1 MYKPSRNGPH
11 RNRMNLVFLVV
22 RASVGFWSGVLV
34 TIPCSVLGWYG
45 TGLGHGDQWLV
56 KLIFPF
62 CYFRACFVKQFDLS
76 NALLCLCQFP
86 CYGVV
91 IALSNRKA
99 ATIISYMHNTRDI
112 SMWRVLMK
120 KLSEMKR
127 EPGHAVQGARHSP
140 ALR

>member
-62 CYFRACFVKQFDLS
+62 CYYRACFVKQFDLS
-76 NALLCLCQFP
+76 NALLCLCHFP

-99 ATIISYMHNTRDI
+99 ATIIGCLLVIAHMIMLIILS
-112 SMWRVLMK
+112 K
-120 KLSEMKR
+120 KTL
-127 EPGHAVQGARHSP
+127 
-140 ALR
+140 